1 MGAGMES
8 PVVSAAAHDLV
19 RDLQAREA
27 AGAGTPDRPWYIGV
41 LLGTAGWFA
50 GVLLLVFVGALFRPD
65 SGPGALVVGA
75 VLVGAAWGLF
85 KADREGAFF
94 SQLALALSIAGQF
107 ALLYGIHE
115 SLFKGLG
122 AWIPTL
128 AAVGLV
134 IQLALVAVMP
144 SSLHRTMST
153 LFACIAWAMFVRYG
167 LWDEPF
173 WSQRKAGPG
182 PSLGSALFG
191 WALVW
196 VPVGGALYFLVRREP
211 QWMAAGRQALARPVA
226 VGLIASLAVATLL
239 SHPFETFTF
248 WAEPGARKSWLAL
261 WPLLSALASLGALA
275 AAFALGNRG
284 LMAVCI
290 VAALLH
296 MSHFYYAMGATLIV
310 KSILMIAMGA
320 GCLAAARYLGRGHK
334 P

>member
-1 MGAGMES
+1 M
-8 PVVSAAAHDLV
+8 SAAAQDLV

-27 AGAGTPDRPWYIGV
+27 AGAGAPDRPWYIGV

-50 GVLLLVFVGALFRPD
+50 GLLLLVFVGALFRPE
-65 SGPGALVVGA
+65 SGPAALVAGVA
-75 VLVGAAWGLF
+75 LVGAAWGLF
-85 KADREGAFF
+85 RADPEGAFF
-94 SQLALALSIAGQF
+94 SQLALSLSIAGQF
-107 ALLYGIHE
+107 LLLYAIYNL
-115 SLFKGLG
+115 LFRSPLG
-122 AWIPTL
+122 AGIPAI
-128 AAVGLV
+128 AAAGLV
-134 IQLALVAVMP
+134 IQLALIPIVP
-144 SSLHRTMST
+144 SALHRTMST
-153 LFACIAWAMFVRYG
+153 LFACIAWAAFVRYG

-248 WAEPGARKSWLAL
+248 WGEPGARKTWLAL

-296 MSHFYYAMGATLIV
+296 MSHFYYAMGAPLIV
-310 KSILMIAMGA
+310 KSIVMIAMGA
-320 GCLAAARYLGRGHK
+320 GCLAAARYLERGRA